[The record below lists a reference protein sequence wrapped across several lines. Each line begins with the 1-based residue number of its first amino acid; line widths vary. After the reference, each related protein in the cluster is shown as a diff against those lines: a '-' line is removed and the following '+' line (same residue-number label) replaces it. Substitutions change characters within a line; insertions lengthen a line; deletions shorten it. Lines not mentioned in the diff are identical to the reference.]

1 MTSKKRARGAA
12 LMTALFVVA
21 LAALLVSGLLW
32 RQHVQIRRLENQR
45 LMMQA
50 RWVERSALDWIRL
63 TLRALGAAASVD
75 YLGGV
80 WAVPLAPT
88 HLSDVLG
95 RAGDA
100 VRAQAGEDTE
110 LSGWVEDAQAKFN
123 LRNLVGASASGQWQ
137 PDIVQIKNFQRLLSI
152 LKLEPELANAAAAHL
167 RAALAERS
175 AVNFNTAR
183 GEVIASLFEGLGL
196 ANAQT
201 LAEQREQIFFCA
213 YGRFCQPGARDFG
226 RAASTERQC
235 TTIRCENPFFDH
247 SRAHPARARA
257 ARARCMGL
265 PGPRS
270 AKSAHCAGA
279 RCGVSDCDDNAHC
292 PTPAAQYGDSSGP
305 MATGRVAVRSVRP
318 ARAHAARRLRNA
330 HASAQGADH
339 YSVDCRAR
347 SAAAERSACAALQS
361 AAARRAAECGG
372 RSTGAGRAELPYC
385 AGANAGA
392 AIRIQTQAS
401 VHAPACHHRPGLVPV
416 YTHGFY

>member
-167 RAALAERS
+167 RAALAGLHPPEAQTEPNDEAEDANPSTQPLFLDDLAMLLDVPGFSREVIARLAPFVTVLPQRS
-175 AVNFNTAR
+175 AVNVNTAR
-183 GEVIASLFEGLGL
+183 AEVIAALFEGLGL

-201 LAEQREQIFFCA
+201 LAEQREQIFFVHTA
-213 YGRFCQPGARDFG
+213 DFV
-226 RAASTERQC
+226 
-235 TTIRCENPFFDH
+235 N
-247 SRAHPARARA
+247 RARA
-257 ARARCMGL
+257 ISGAPL
-265 PGPRS
+265 PL
-270 AKSAHCAGA
+270 
-279 RCGVSDCDDNAHC
+279 NAN
-292 PTPAAQYGDSSGP
+292 AQQFDVKTRFLIIHGRIRH
-305 MATGRVAVRSVRP
+305 GRVQL
-318 ARAHAARRLRNA
+318 ARDAWVYRDRAARK
-330 HASAQGADH
+330 
-339 YSVDCRAR
+339 AR
-347 SAAAERSACAALQS
+347 IVRVRDAE
-361 AAARRAAECGG
+361 
-372 RSTGAGRAELPYC
+372 
-385 AGANAGA
+385 
-392 AIRIQTQAS
+392 
-401 VHAPACHHRPGLVPV
+401 
-416 YTHGFY
+416 

>member
-32 RQHVQIRRLENQR
+32 RQHVQNQR

-137 PDIVQIKNFQRLLSI
+137 PDIV
-152 LKLEPELANAAAAHL
+152 
-167 RAALAERS
+167 
-175 AVNFNTAR
+175 
-183 GEVIASLFEGLGL
+183 
-196 ANAQT
+196 
-201 LAEQREQIFFCA
+201 
-213 YGRFCQPGARDFG
+213 
-226 RAASTERQC
+226 
-235 TTIRCENPFFDH
+235 
-247 SRAHPARARA
+247 
-257 ARARCMGL
+257 
-265 PGPRS
+265 
-270 AKSAHCAGA
+270 
-279 RCGVSDCDDNAHC
+279 
-292 PTPAAQYGDSSGP
+292 
-305 MATGRVAVRSVRP
+305 
-318 ARAHAARRLRNA
+318 
-330 HASAQGADH
+330 
-339 YSVDCRAR
+339 
-347 SAAAERSACAALQS
+347 
-361 AAARRAAECGG
+361 
-372 RSTGAGRAELPYC
+372 
-385 AGANAGA
+385 
-392 AIRIQTQAS
+392 
-401 VHAPACHHRPGLVPV
+401 
-416 YTHGFY
+416 